1 MTAISNSTNRAN
13 TKTARLG
20 RSGSVVRQNLI
31 AARQNLIAARQS
43 LIGLIVAV
51 SSSRW
56 HIAYCCYQVQLNR
69 NIRLRRNAEKLRS
82 RVWDLSWRTRPPDL
96 LGGLG
101 QRPSSPLLFCSSALP
116 RSGNRGVCPHAAAAQ
131 IWYNFRTI
139 FADVVGGN
147 GIVTDYSY
155 NDAGC
160 VTRIVRRDGSDV
172 LSSLDVASS
181 KGTTYFNDLLGTTV
195 GAKSGNRY
203 SAAALSA
210 FGERLDKAGGAFPA
224 IRSLGEGWFT
234 GKPTVAGLGHAF
246 LMRNYR
252 ASLGKWQT
260 ADPMGYPENAP
271 QKLCFG
277 GKPRAQR
284 SARRA
289 RKGPRWNQLAYCN
302 NGVTSAV
309 DIFGGE
315 LKVIGHTTEEAPM
328 VKNDMGTH
336 VHIDD
341 DGNGHDCHWY
351 RFDFYEYKVTIMQD
365 FIKKRRWEL
374 VDGWEN
380 VLNGFGYGCDTSG
393 GYLTLTGAGTAPGAG
408 FLFAGILF
416 HTAAGLVDY
425 LNYWVEVPNGEP
437 IRVRDTTP
445 TYTGSV
451 EGHAYE

>member
-1 MTAISNSTNRAN
+1 MAH
-13 TKTARLG
+13 RLLLL
-20 RSGSVVRQNLI
+20 SGSAEQEHPP
-31 AARQNLIAARQS
+31 AAQRREAEKQS
-43 LIGLIVAV
+43 LGLELEDT
-51 SSSRW
+51 SSR
-56 HIAYCCYQVQLNR
+56 
-69 NIRLRRNAEKLRS
+69 
-82 RVWDLSWRTRPPDL
+82 PPWS
-96 LGGLG
+96 LG

-160 VTRIVRRDGSDV
+160 VTRIVRKDGSDV

-451 EGHAYE
+451 DGQAYE